1 MGLPMTE
8 ERTRR
13 KLTAI
18 FSADVEGYSRLMGED
33 EVSTVQLLKEYREIM
48 AQFIQQHRGRVV
60 DSPGDNLLA
69 EFPSVVDA
77 TECAV
82 KIQEKLSMLSSDLP
96 ENKRMG
102 FRIGINLGDVIED
115 GARIFGDGVNIAARV
130 EGLSDAGGI
139 CLSGSV
145 FDQIESKIPLNY
157 DYLGEQ
163 IVKNIKKPV
172 RVYRICIE
180 SEESI
185 RVNKDVKLPDKPSI
199 AVLPFENMSGDR
211 EQEYFSDGLT
221 EEIITG
227 LSKIPNLFVIAR
239 NSTFTYKGKAVNI
252 QQVSREL
259 GVKYVLE
266 GSVRSAGERV
276 RITAQLIDGM
286 TGQHLWAEHYDRQMK
301 DIFAIQDDITMKIVV
316 ALQVKLTEGE
326 QARLMSKGTDNLEAY
341 IKFLMAE
348 EHLFKFS
355 KDGLILARQKY
366 EEAIDL
372 EPEYARAYGGLAA
385 TYVIP
390 LWFGWEDS
398 PEQAMAKAVEHTQRC
413 LALDDTNAYAH
424 AYLGGLHLIQRQWE
438 KAIAAGERSVALS
451 PNSADVL
458 AIFAITLKSVGR
470 VDEALSMIEKAIRLN
485 PMTPEW
491 YLHELG
497 TYYRLLGRYDEAI
510 AILKKNLDRDP
521 DYLTSLINL
530 TATYSMAGKLKQAR
544 AQAKEVLSIL
554 PDFSAE
560 QFMKG
565 FPYKD
570 QKIID
575 DFIENLCKAGLPA

>member
-1 MGLPMTE
+1 MTE
-8 ERTRR
+8 ERTKR

-18 FSADVEGYSRLMGED
+18 FSADVAGYSRLMGED
-33 EVSTVQLLKEYREIM
+33 EVGTVQLLKEYRGIM
-48 AQFIQQHRGRVV
+48 NQFIQQHRGRVV

-69 EFPSVVDA
+69 EFSSVVDA
-77 TECAV
+77 TECTV
-82 KIQEKLSMLSSDLP
+82 EVQEKLNILNSDLP
-96 ENKRMG
+96 KNKRME

-115 GARIFGDGVNIAARV
+115 GTRIYGDGVNIAARV
-130 EGLSDAGGI
+130 EGLAEGGGI

-145 FDQIESKIPLNY
+145 FDQIEGKIPLNY
-157 DYLGEQ
+157 EYLGEQ
-163 IVKNIKKPV
+163 TVKNIKNPV
-172 RVYRICIE
+172 RVYRINVKSEKIFTFE
-180 SEESI
+180 SEL
-185 RVNKDVKLPDKPSI
+185 KLPDKPSI
-199 AVLPFENMSGDR
+199 AVLPFDNMSGDPTK
-211 EQEYFSDGLT
+211 EYFSDGLT

-227 LSKIPNLFVIAR
+227 LSKIPKLFVIAR
-239 NSTFTYKGKAVNI
+239 NSTFTYKGKPVKV

-286 TGQHLWAEHYDRQMK
+286 TGQHLWAERYDRQVK
-301 DIFAIQDDITMKIVV
+301 DIFAIQDDITMNIMI

-326 QARLMSKGTDNLEAY
+326 HARLGPKSIKNLEAY
-341 IKFLMAE
+341 IKALKANKHFFE
-348 EHLFKFS
+348 FNKEGF
-355 KDGLILARQKY
+355 ILARQKY
-366 EEAIDL
+366 EEAIEL
-372 EPEYARAYGGLAA
+372 EPDYAAAHGGLAC
-385 TYVIP
+385 TYIVP

-398 PEQAMAKAVEHTQRC
+398 PEQALAKANEHTQRC

-424 AYLGGLHLIQRQWE
+424 AFLGALCLVQRQWD
-438 KAIAAGERSVALS
+438 KAIAAGKRAVTLS
-451 PNSADVL
+451 PNSADIL
-458 AIFAITLKSVGR
+458 AMFAITLKSVGR

-485 PMTPEW
+485 PMPPEW

-510 AILKKNLDRDP
+510 AILKKNLARGSH
-521 DYLTSLINL
+521 YLTSMINL
-530 TATYSMAGKLKQAR
+530 TATYSMAGKLDQAR
-544 AQAKEVLSIL
+544 AQAKEVLRIM
-554 PDFSAE
+554 PDFSAK

>member
-1 MGLPMTE
+1 MTE
-8 ERTRR
+8 ERTKR

-18 FSADVEGYSRLMGED
+18 FSADVAGYSRLMGDD
-33 EVSTVQLLKEYREIM
+33 EVGTVQLLKEYREIM
-48 AQFIQQHRGRVV
+48 YQFIQQHRGRVV

-69 EFPSVVDA
+69 EFFSVVDA

-82 KIQEKLSMLSSDLP
+82 KVQEKLNLLNSDLP
-96 ENKRMG
+96 KNKRME

-115 GARIFGDGVNIAARV
+115 GTRIYGDGVNIAARV
-130 EGLSDAGGI
+130 EGLADGGGI

-145 FDQIESKIPLNY
+145 FDQIEGKIPLNY
-157 DYLGEQ
+157 EYLGEQ
-163 IVKNIKKPV
+163 TVKNIKNPV
-172 RVYRICIE
+172 RVYRINLK
-180 SEESI
+180 SEKIFAFE
-185 RVNKDVKLPDKPSI
+185 RELKLPDKPSI
-199 AVLPFENMSGDR
+199 AVLPFDNMSGDSTK
-211 EQEYFSDGLT
+211 EYFSDGLT

-227 LSKIPNLFVIAR
+227 LSKIPKLFVIAR
-239 NSTFTYKGKAVNI
+239 NSTFTYKGKPVKV

-286 TGQHLWAEHYDRQMK
+286 TGQHLWAERYDRQMK
-301 DIFAIQDDITMKIVV
+301 DIFAIQDDITMNIMI

-326 QARLMSKGTDNLEAY
+326 QARLGSKSIKNLEAY
-341 IKFLMAE
+341 IKVLKANK
-348 EHLFKFS
+348 LFFEFNKES
-355 KDGLILARQKY
+355 LILARQKY

-372 EPEYARAYGGLAA
+372 EPDFAAAHGGLAA
-385 TYVIP
+385 SYMMP
-390 LWFGWEDS
+390 LWVGWEDS
-398 PEQAMAKAVEHTQRC
+398 PHQALAKANEHTQRC
-413 LALDDTNAYAH
+413 LALDDTNAFAH
-424 AYLGGLHLIQRQWE
+424 AILGALCLVQHQWD
-438 KAIAAGERSVALS
+438 KAIAAGKRAVTLS
-451 PNSADVL
+451 PNSANIL
-458 AIFAITLKSVGR
+458 ALFAVTLKSVGR
-470 VDEALSMIEKAIRLN
+470 VDEALTMIEKAIRLN
-485 PMTPEW
+485 PMPPEW

-510 AILKKNLDRDP
+510 AVLKRNLDHGR
-521 DYLTSLINL
+521 DYLMSMINL
-530 TATYSMAGKLKQAR
+530 TATYSMAGKLDQAR
-544 AQAKEVLSIL
+544 AQAREVLSIM
-554 PDFSAE
+554 PDFSAK

>member
-1 MGLPMTE
+1 MTE
-8 ERTRR
+8 ERTKR

-18 FSADVEGYSRLMGED
+18 FSADVAGYGRLMGDD
-33 EVSTVQLLKEYREIM
+33 ETGTVQLLKEYRGIM
-48 AQFIQQHRGRVV
+48 SQFIQQHRGRVV

-69 EFPSVVDA
+69 EFSSVVDA

-82 KIQEKLSMLSSDLP
+82 EVQEKLNILNSDLP
-96 ENKRMG
+96 NDKRME

-115 GARIFGDGVNIAARV
+115 GTRIYGDGVNIAARV
-130 EGLSDAGGI
+130 EGLAEGGGI

-145 FDQIESKIPLNY
+145 FDLIEGKIPLNY
-157 DYLGEQ
+157 EYLGEQ
-163 IVKNIKKPV
+163 TVKNIKNPV
-172 RVYRICIE
+172 RVYRINLK
-180 SEESI
+180 SEKI
-185 RVNKDVKLPDKPSI
+185 FAFGRDLKLPDKPSI
-199 AVLPFENMSGDR
+199 AVLPFDNMSGDPTK
-211 EQEYFSDGLT
+211 EYFSDGLT

-227 LSKIPNLFVIAR
+227 LSKIPRLFVIAR
-239 NSTFTYKGKAVNI
+239 NSTFTYKGKPVKV
-252 QQVSREL
+252 QQVCREL

-266 GSVRSAGERV
+266 GSVRSADERV

-286 TGQHLWAEHYDRQMK
+286 TGQHLWAERYDRQMK
-301 DIFAIQDDITMKIVV
+301 DIFAIQDDITMNIMI

-326 QARLMSKGTDNLEAY
+326 QARLMSKGTNNLEAY
-341 IKFLMAE
+341 IKFLMAGE
-348 EHLFKFS
+348 YLFKFS
-355 KDGLILARQKY
+355 KDGFILARQKY

-372 EPEYARAYGGLAA
+372 EPDYAAAHGGLAA
-385 TYVIP
+385 SYIMP
-390 LWFGWEDS
+390 LWVGWEDS
-398 PEQAMAKAVEHTQRC
+398 PHQALAKANEHAQRC

-424 AYLGGLHLIQRQWE
+424 AFLGGLYLVQRQWD
-438 KAIAAGERSVALS
+438 KAIAAGKRAVTLS
-451 PNSADVL
+451 PNSADIL
-458 AIFAITLKSVGR
+458 TLFAVTLKSVGR

-485 PMTPEW
+485 PMPPEL

-510 AILKKNLDRDP
+510 AVLKRNLDHGKN
-521 DYLTSLINL
+521 YLMSMINL
-530 TATYSMAGKLKQAR
+530 TATYSMAGKLDQAR
-544 AQAKEVLSIL
+544 AQAREVLSIM
-554 PDFSAE
+554 PDFSAK

>member
-1 MGLPMTE
+1 MTE
-8 ERTRR
+8 ERTKR

-18 FSADVEGYSRLMGED
+18 FSADVAGYSRLMGDD
-33 EVSTVQLLKEYREIM
+33 EVGTVQLLKEYREIM
-48 AQFIQQHRGRVV
+48 NQFIQQHRGHVV

-69 EFPSVVDA
+69 EFSSVVDA

-82 KIQEKLSMLSSDLP
+82 KVQEKLNLLNSDLP
-96 ENKRMG
+96 ENKRME

-115 GARIFGDGVNIAARV
+115 GTRIYGDGVNIAARI
-130 EGLSDAGGI
+130 EGLAEGGGI

-145 FDQIESKIPLNY
+145 FDQIEGKIPLNY
-157 DYLGEQ
+157 ECLGEQ
-163 IVKNIKKPV
+163 TVKNIKNPI
-172 RVYRICIE
+172 RVYRINLK
-180 SEESI
+180 SEKIFAFE
-185 RVNKDVKLPDKPSI
+185 RELKLPDKPSI
-199 AVLPFENMSGDR
+199 AVLPFDNMSGDPTK
-211 EQEYFSDGLT
+211 EYFSDGLT

-227 LSKIPNLFVIAR
+227 LSKIPKLFVIAR
-239 NSTFTYKGKAVNI
+239 NSTFTYKGKPVKV

-266 GSVRSAGERV
+266 GSVRSSDKRV
-276 RITAQLIDGM
+276 RITAQLIDSM
-286 TGQHLWAEHYDRQMK
+286 TGHHLWAERYDRQME
-301 DIFAIQDDITMKIVV
+301 DIFAIQDDITMKIMI

-326 QARLMSKGTDNLEAY
+326 QARLMSKGTDNIEAY

-348 EHLFKFS
+348 KYLWKVS
-355 KDGLILARQKY
+355 KDGIILARQKY
-366 EEAIDL
+366 KEAVDL
-372 EPEYARAYGGLAA
+372 DPEYARAYGGLSA
-385 TYVIP
+385 TYMIP
-390 LWFGWEDS
+390 LWFGWAES
-398 PEQAMAKAVEHTQRC
+398 PEQTMAKAVEHAQRC
-413 LALDDTNAYAH
+413 LALDDTNAYAY
-424 AYLGGLHLIQRQWE
+424 AFLGGLHLIQHQWD

-510 AILKKNLDRDP
+510 AILKKNLARGS
-521 DYLTSLINL
+521 DYLTSMINL
-530 TATYSMAGKLKQAR
+530 TATYSMADKLDQAR
-544 AQAKEVLSIL
+544 AQAKEVLSII
-554 PDFSAE
+554 PDFSAK
-560 QFMKG
+560 QFMKC

>member
-1 MGLPMTE
+1 MTE
-8 ERTRR
+8 ERARR

-18 FSADVEGYSRLMGED
+18 FSADVAGYSRLMGDD
-33 EVSTVQLLKEYREIM
+33 EVGTVKLLKEYSEIM
-48 AQFIQQHRGRVV
+48 NQFIQQHRGSVV

-69 EFPSVVDA
+69 EFASVVDA

-82 KIQEKLSMLSSDLP
+82 KIQKKLNLLNSDLP
-96 ENKRMG
+96 ENKRME

-115 GARIFGDGVNIAARV
+115 GTRIYGDGVNIAARL
-130 EGLSDAGGI
+130 EGLADRGGI

-145 FDQIESKIPLNY
+145 FDQIEGKMPLNY
-157 DYLGEQ
+157 EYLGEQ
-163 IVKNIKKPV
+163 TVKNIKKPV
-172 RVYRICIE
+172 RVYRINVK
-180 SEESI
+180 SEKKFAFE
-185 RVNKDVKLPDKPSI
+185 RELKLPDKPSI
-199 AVLPFENMSGDR
+199 AVLPFENMSGDPTM
-211 EQEYFSDGLT
+211 EYFSDGLT

-227 LSKIPNLFVIAR
+227 LSKIPKLFVIAR
-239 NSTFTYKGKAVNI
+239 NSTFTYKGKPVKV
-252 QQVSREL
+252 QQVGREL

-266 GSVRSAGERV
+266 GSVRSSDKRV
-276 RITAQLIDGM
+276 RITAQLIDSM
-286 TGQHLWAEHYDRQMK
+286 TGHHLWAERYDRQME
-301 DIFAIQDDITMKIVV
+301 DIFAIQDDITMKIMI

-326 QARLMSKGTDNLEAY
+326 QARLMSKGTDNIEAY

-348 EHLFKFS
+348 KYLWKVS
-355 KDGLILARQKY
+355 KDGIILARQKY
-366 EEAIDL
+366 KEAVDL
-372 EPEYARAYGGLAA
+372 DPEYARAYGGLSA
-385 TYVIP
+385 TYMIP
-390 LWFGWEDS
+390 LWFGWAES
-398 PEQAMAKAVEHTQRC
+398 PEQTMAKAVEHAQRC
-413 LALDDTNAYAH
+413 LALDDTNAYAY
-424 AYLGGLHLIQRQWE
+424 AFLGGLHLIQHQWD

-497 TYYRLLGRYDEAI
+497 TYYRLLGRYDDAI
-510 AILKKNLDRDP
+510 AILKKNLARDP
-521 DYLTSLINL
+521 NYMTSLINL
-530 TATYSMAGKLKQAR
+530 TATYSMAGKLDEAR
-544 AQAKEVLSIL
+544 VQAKEVLRII
-554 PDFSAE
+554 PDFSAK

-575 DFIENLCKAGLPA
+575 GFIKNLCKAGLPA

>member
-1 MGLPMTE
+1 MTE
-8 ERTRR
+8 ERTKR

-18 FSADVEGYSRLMGED
+18 FSADVAGYGRLMGDD
-33 EVSTVQLLKEYREIM
+33 ETGTVQLLKEYRGIM
-48 AQFIQQHRGRVV
+48 SQFIQQHRGRVV

-69 EFPSVVDA
+69 EFSSVVDA

-82 KIQEKLSMLSSDLP
+82 KVQEKLNLLNSDLP
-96 ENKRMG
+96 ENKRME

-115 GARIFGDGVNIAARV
+115 GRRIYGDGVNIAARV
-130 EGLSDAGGI
+130 EGLAEGGAI

-145 FDQIESKIPLNY
+145 FDQIEGKMPLNY
-157 DYLGEQ
+157 EYLGEQ
-163 IVKNIKKPV
+163 TVKNIKNPV
-172 RVYRICIE
+172 RVYRINVK
-180 SEESI
+180 SEKIFAFE
-185 RVNKDVKLPDKPSI
+185 RELKLPDKPSI
-199 AVLPFENMSGDR
+199 AVLPFDNMSGDPTK
-211 EQEYFSDGLT
+211 EYFSDGLT

-227 LSKIPNLFVIAR
+227 LSKIPRLFVIAR
-239 NSTFTYKGKAVNI
+239 NSTFTYKGKPVKV

-286 TGQHLWAEHYDRQMK
+286 TGQHLWAERYDRQMK
-301 DIFAIQDDITMKIVV
+301 DIFAIQDDITMNIMI

-326 QARLMSKGTDNLEAY
+326 QARLMSKGTNNLEAY
-341 IKFLMAE
+341 IKFLMAGE
-348 EHLFKFS
+348 YLFKFS
-355 KDGLILARQKY
+355 KDGFILARQKY

-372 EPEYARAYGGLAA
+372 EPDYAAAHGGLAA
-385 TYVIP
+385 SYIMP
-390 LWFGWEDS
+390 LWVGWEDS
-398 PEQAMAKAVEHTQRC
+398 PHQALAKANEHAQRC

-424 AYLGGLHLIQRQWE
+424 AFLGGLYLVQRQWD
-438 KAIAAGERSVALS
+438 KAIAAGKRAVTLS
-451 PNSADVL
+451 PNSADIL
-458 AIFAITLKSVGR
+458 TLFAVTLKSVGR

-485 PMTPEW
+485 PMPPEL

-510 AILKKNLDRDP
+510 AVLKRNLDHGKN
-521 DYLTSLINL
+521 YLMSMINL
-530 TATYSMAGKLKQAR
+530 TATYSMAGKMDQAR
-544 AQAKEVLSIL
+544 ARAKEVLRIM
-554 PDFSAE
+554 PDFSAKK
-560 QFMKG
+560 FMKG

-570 QKIID
+570 QKIVD